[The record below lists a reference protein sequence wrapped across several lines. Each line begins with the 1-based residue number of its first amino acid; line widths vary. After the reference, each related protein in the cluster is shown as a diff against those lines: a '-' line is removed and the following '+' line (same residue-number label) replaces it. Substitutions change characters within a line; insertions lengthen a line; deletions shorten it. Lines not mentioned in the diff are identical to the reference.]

1 MKRNPTDVPGCYSYL
16 LADGSLR
23 YGAVVDVRGAWGK
36 ERLQRRKEGFARLRD
51 AKEWRTG
58 ELAGVLAGKTSVGG
72 SRTFGWWVQEW
83 IELRSGEW
91 EHSTL
96 QIHRAHMK
104 KFAALFWTPLIKL
117 TPADFESVLV
127 RLRGTHK
134 ASTVGLVRSRLVSC
148 LNGAVNLGLL
158 ARNPAKGTTPIRPD
172 RGRREVWDATRVKA
186 LLDGT
191 RDDAEW
197 HIIWRL
203 MAETWMRVGEACGLR
218 WGDVDL
224 SGAELRV
231 ERTMRREVGGWVVGD
246 TAKTKGAVRVIPLG
260 DGLVAELRA
269 WRDQQRFT
277 GGGERVVGVTPKQVL
292 VEMARTCERLELPVV
307 GPHMLRHAGATMAI
321 RAGIEPRLVMQ
332 RLGHTNIAFTLQTY
346 VHPNE
351 DDHRQ
356 AADRLA
362 KLLG

>member
-1 MKRNPTDVPGCYSYL
+1 VTRSPTDVPGVYSYL

-23 YGAVVDVRGAWGK
+23 YGAVVDVRGAWGS
-36 ERLQRRKEGFARLRD
+36 ERVQRRKEGFLKLRE

-104 KFAALFWTPLIKL
+104 KFAALFGIPLVKL

-127 RLRGTHK
+127 RLRETHK
-134 ASTVGLVRSRLVSC
+134 ASTVALVRSRVVSC

-172 RGRREVWDATRVKA
+172 RGRREVWDAAQVKV
-186 LLDGT
+186 LLETTSGDE
-191 RDDAEW
+191 RWEVVFRLLAESW
-197 HIIWRL
+197 I
-203 MAETWMRVGEACGLR
+203 RVGEACGLR
-218 WGDVDL
+218 WGDIDF
-224 SGAELRV
+224 GA
-231 ERTMRREVGGWVVGD
+231 RTMRIARTARREKGGWVVGD
-246 TAKTKGAVRVIPLG
+246 SAKTKGSARVIPLS
-260 DGLVAELRA
+260 DDMLAALRV
-269 WRDQQRFT
+269 WKDRQRFS
-277 GGGERVVGVTPKQVL
+277 GERGTVFELTPKQIL
-292 VEMARTCERLELPVV
+292 VELRRICEQLGIPHV

-332 RLGHTNIAFTLQTY
+332 RLGHTSIAFTLQKY